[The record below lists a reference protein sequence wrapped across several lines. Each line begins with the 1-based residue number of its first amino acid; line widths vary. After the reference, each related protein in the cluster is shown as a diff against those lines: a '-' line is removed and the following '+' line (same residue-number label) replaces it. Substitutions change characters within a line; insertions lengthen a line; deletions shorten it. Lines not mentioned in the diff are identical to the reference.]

1 MAKFNV
7 GLGEHL
13 TSKKIFLAVIAPIC
27 MMIFTSFY
35 SAIDGIFLANV
46 VGGNAFSGV
55 NLIWPYCMALGGLG
69 FMLGTG
75 GAALVSKTLG
85 ENDKEKANRYFSLIV
100 YFAFA
105 LGVVASIVGYF
116 TVEPFV
122 KWMASLSTSDASE
135 AVDYAIRYGRI
146 LMLGVPMFML
156 QNVFQSFF
164 ATSEKPLVGFAF
176 IAGAGISNICLDAL
190 FVGVMG
196 LEVEGAGIATLIG
209 YFIAGILPIFYFIF
223 KKGLNINL
231 GKTKLEWKPLLKAS
245 FNGSSEFVSN
255 IASSI
260 VSMCYNAQLLIY
272 AGPKGVSAYGVIMY
286 ISFAFMAI
294 FIGYSM
300 GIAPFV
306 GFNFGANR
314 NDELHNIFKRSMI
327 IIAITSVAM
336 FALSELVGPY
346 FCQGFARND
355 KELLS
360 LSIESIRIYSFVYLT
375 CGFSIFGSS
384 FFTALNNGLVS
395 AIISIVRTL
404 LFEIVC
410 ILTLPLLLGV
420 YGIWAAGPIAE
431 IGSSILTLYFF
442 IKEKKRYY
450 Y

>member
-55 NLIWPYCMALGGLG
+55 NLIWPYCIALFCLG

-223 KKGLNINL
+223 KKGLNIN
-231 GKTKLEWKPLLKAS
+231 
-245 FNGSSEFVSN
+245 
-255 IASSI
+255 
-260 VSMCYNAQLLIY
+260 
-272 AGPKGVSAYGVIMY
+272 
-286 ISFAFMAI
+286 
-294 FIGYSM
+294 
-300 GIAPFV
+300 
-306 GFNFGANR
+306 
-314 NDELHNIFKRSMI
+314 
-327 IIAITSVAM
+327 
-336 FALSELVGPY
+336 
-346 FCQGFARND
+346 
-355 KELLS
+355 
-360 LSIESIRIYSFVYLT
+360 
-375 CGFSIFGSS
+375 
-384 FFTALNNGLVS
+384 
-395 AIISIVRTL
+395 
-404 LFEIVC
+404 
-410 ILTLPLLLGV
+410 
-420 YGIWAAGPIAE
+420 
-431 IGSSILTLYFF
+431 
-442 IKEKKRYY
+442 
-450 Y
+450 